1 MSDQALTPQQQMV
14 QQLRIGCHG
23 YIDGFNTSYGY
34 VPSLAA
40 GIVFLVLFGLS
51 MIAHTVQC
59 VWKKTWWTMVFTVGC
74 MTEVIGWAGRTWSNQ
89 CPYNSDAFLMQISTL
104 IIAPTFFT
112 AGIYVLLGSFIKLLG
127 RESSVLS
134 PSLYLWIF
142 CTCDVIS
149 LVVQAI
155 GGGMASAEAD
165 KINGNTD
172 PGTYTMVAGI
182 VFQLASITV
191 FVICAADFVRRTI
204 RKRLLQRVNGSI
216 VPLFA
221 AMIFSVLCV
230 YVRSIYR
237 TIELAQGWDGY
248 LITTQRYFIALDG
261 AMMVAAVA
269 VFNVF
274 HPGWLLP
281 KVADGSDSQK
291 KMRSEDGGEGIEM
304 Q

>member
-1 MSDQALTPQQQMV
+1 
-14 QQLRIGCHG
+14 
-23 YIDGFNTSYGY
+23 
-34 VPSLAA
+34 
-40 GIVFLVLFGLS
+40 
-51 MIAHTVQC
+51 
-59 VWKKTWWTMVFTVGC
+59 
-74 MTEVIGWAGRTWSNQ
+74 
-89 CPYNSDAFLMQISTL
+89 
-104 IIAPTFFT
+104 
-112 AGIYVLLGSFIKLLG
+112 
-127 RESSVLS
+127 
-134 PSLYLWIF
+134 
-142 CTCDVIS
+142 
-149 LVVQAI
+149 
-155 GGGMASAEAD
+155 MASAEAD

-204 RKRLLQRVNGSI
+204 RKRLLQRVRGSI

-248 LITTQRYFIALDG
+248 LITIQRYFIALDG

-281 KVADGSDSQK
+281 KAADGSDSQR
-291 KMRSEDGGEGIEM
+291 KMHSEDGSEGIAM
-304 Q
+304 R

>member
-1 MSDQALTPQQQMV
+1 
-14 QQLRIGCHG
+14 
-23 YIDGFNTSYGY
+23 
-34 VPSLAA
+34 
-40 GIVFLVLFGLS
+40 
-51 MIAHTVQC
+51 
-59 VWKKTWWTMVFTVGC
+59 
-74 MTEVIGWAGRTWSNQ
+74 
-89 CPYNSDAFLMQISTL
+89 
-104 IIAPTFFT
+104 
-112 AGIYVLLGSFIKLLG
+112 
-127 RESSVLS
+127 
-134 PSLYLWIF
+134 
-142 CTCDVIS
+142 
-149 LVVQAI
+149 
-155 GGGMASAEAD
+155 MASAEAD

-182 VFQLASITV
+182 VFQLFSITV
-191 FVICAADFVRRTI
+191 FVLCAADFVRRTLT
-204 RKRLLQRVNGSI
+204 KRLLQKVEGSI

-281 KVADGSDSQK
+281 KATGASGSDSQR
-291 KMRSEDGGEGIEM
+291 KMRSEDEAEGIEM
-304 Q
+304 R